1 MPTSNRHRWFSKESD
16 RASMEAFDYSP
27 LAGRVVF
34 GCGTIARVAAEVE
47 ALGCR
52 RAFVLSD
59 PHHAAAAA
67 LRVRDLLGNR
77 AVGLSTEA
85 AMHTPVEVTEKVLRD
100 VLRTQA
106 DCLISLGGGS
116 TTGLGKALA
125 LRTDLPQVVIP
136 TTYAGSEATPIL
148 GQTEQGR
155 KTTLRTAKVL
165 PETIIYD
172 VDLTLGL
179 PAHLSVVSG
188 LNAIAHAVEA
198 LYAKDANPVTS
209 MLAERGIEA
218 IAHAL
223 PKIVRDG
230 RDTSARSE
238 ALFGAWAC
246 GNCLGTVGMSLHH
259 KLCHVLGG
267 SFELPHAETHAV
279 IFPMPQHTT
288 RKRPPRP
295 LIEWRLCSAR
305 KAPQVDYL
313 ILPPGSAHPPRCAIW
328 GSINPNWTKRR
339 GSRWPHRTGILDRSR
354 KQPFAGCS
362 ITHSTAVGR
371 STREAIPYA

>member
-1 MPTSNRHRWFSKESD
+1 MK
-16 RASMEAFDYSP
+16 AFDYSP

-34 GCGTIARVAAEVE
+34 GSGTIARVAAEVE
-47 ALGCR
+47 ALGR
-52 RAFVLSD
+52 SRAFVLSD
-59 PHHAAAAA
+59 PHHAAGAT
-67 LRVRDLLGNR
+67 LRVRDALGNR
-77 AVGLSTEA
+77 AVGLSSEA

-100 VLRTQA
+100 VLQAQA
-106 DCLISLGGGS
+106 DCLVSLGGGS

-148 GQTEQGR
+148 GQTEGGR
-155 KTTLRTAKVL
+155 KTTIRSPKVL

-209 MLAERGIEA
+209 MLAERGIDA

-223 PKIVRDG
+223 PRIVRDG
-230 RDTSARSE
+230 RDADARSD

-279 IFPMPQHTT
+279 ILPHAAAYNEKAAADALRPVARLLGAVSAAGGLFDLAAKLGAPTALRDLGFEESKLDEAARIAVSAPYWNPRPIDARAIRALLEDAFHG
-288 RKRPPRP
+288 RRPP
-295 LIEWRLCSAR
+295 S
-305 KAPQVDYL
+305 Q
-313 ILPPGSAHPPRCAIW
+313 
-328 GSINPNWTKRR
+328 
-339 GSRWPHRTGILDRSR
+339 
-354 KQPFAGCS
+354 
-362 ITHSTAVGR
+362 
-371 STREAIPYA
+371 